1 MLASVKI
8 RLFAFLCVCAGFCAS
23 AADYTKNGSTA
34 TVEVKS
40 LKDNTR
46 ALAALQEALADEDV
60 TTVILTDTITF
71 PNSPKQILLAA
82 DSYIGTDGKEKRK
95 VIQVIEPFL
104 PEDGRTTVTG
114 DTVTNEEG
122 EKETIRDQLAS
133 PQIIP
138 GENNYKLFE
147 ILSYSTVTISNLT
160 LMGGFTG
167 PVDLGDADDNAIAS
181 TGGIDNYG
189 TLIMYD
195 STITRTG
202 TAILNRPNASTVLV
216 GCNIVRNANWY
227 GGGILNFA
235 RYESSGV
242 YSNGGTVVMDGCSL
256 TENESLGPG
265 HGGGAAENQGLM
277 CLNNCV
283 VANNAS
289 TEIGGGINNCKG
301 GDLYVMNCTFTGNI
315 TTSKDYGVTA
325 GGAIGNAGKAGN
337 VYIVNSIF
345 ANNGYDTGEYVN
357 PSCLGRY
364 DGATGEHLCT
374 VINTVMG
381 ATAGMARLEAVNLSS
396 KVDGLFSGYDTGG
409 IVAAGSTNENG
420 HCSDF
425 SHPNVVQAGDE
436 YALAPVMQNQ
446 LPGHYVYTLAVPTYF
461 DYSDIIDGKSSPKI
475 GMAFETNG
483 VVTVLGPDVV
493 MTTELV
499 DKTFN
504 GDSRE
509 GEKNVI
515 GAVTVEPPT
524 NPETPQG
531 PGTFWVQLGDFTG
544 GKVSGVTIYKDSYIS
559 NSAVTVHAVADSAYY
574 LGGWEIN
581 SNKVENSSHKYIF
594 TFRVVTNTVITPLF
608 LPVKTEITGAKQ
620 RYPWNNLVD
629 IDYMI
634 TEEDA
639 VDYRLVFLAKFN
651 EGGTERT
658 VQLKSF
664 VDNTDGRTP
673 KTIGA
678 EGNGHLRKSGRHRVT
693 WDSAADGVELKGK
706 EVRFR
711 LMACEGT
718 ER

>member
-8 RLFAFLCVCAGFCAS
+8 RFIAFLCVCAGFCAS
-23 AADYTKNGSTA
+23 AYTKSGNTA
-34 TVEVKS
+34 TVNVKS
-40 LKDNTR
+40 FNSG
-46 ALAALQEALADEDV
+46 ALALEDLQNALADPEV
-60 TTVILTDTITF
+60 ATVILTDTITF
-71 PNSPKQILLAA
+71 PQGETTFLWANDLSSQ
-82 DSYIGTDGKEKRK
+82 ERK

-104 PEDGRTTVTG
+104 PKDGKSTITG
-114 DTVTNEEG
+114 DTKVEDG
-122 EKETIRDQLAS
+122 ETIIVRDQLAS
-133 PQIIP
+133 PVIKE
-138 GENNYKLFE
+138 GVNDYKLFKIE
-147 ILSYSTVTISNLT
+147 AGSTVTISNLT

-167 PVDLGDADDNAIAS
+167 PTDLSPDSGTDKDDKDIAS

-189 TLIMYD
+189 KLIMYN

-202 TAILNRPNASTVLV
+202 TAILNRPKASTVLV

-235 RYESSGV
+235 EEDRYGTYV
-242 YSNGGTVVMDGCSL
+242 NGGTVVMDGCSL
-256 TENESLGPG
+256 TENESLGPA

-289 TEIGGGINNCKG
+289 TEIGGGINNCKNG
-301 GDLYVMNCTFTGNI
+301 TLYVMNCTFTGNI
-315 TTSKDYGVTA
+315 TTSQDYGVTA
-325 GGAIGNAGKAGN
+325 GGAIGNAGGAGN
-337 VYIVNSIF
+337 VHIVNSIL
-345 ANNGYDTGEYVN
+345 ANNGYDTGAYVN
-357 PSCLGRY
+357 PVCLGRY
-364 DGATGEHLCT
+364 DGASGDHQCT
-374 VINTVMG
+374 VINTVIG
-381 ATAGMARLEAVNLSS
+381 ATAGMNRIDAANLST
-396 KVDGLFSGYDTGG
+396 KVEGLFSGYDTGG
-409 IVAAGSTNENG
+409 IVAAGGVHDGYS
-420 HCSDF
+420 SDF
-425 SHPNVVQAGDE
+425 SHPNVVKVGDE
-436 YALAPVMQNQ
+436 YALAPVMQSQ
-446 LPGHYVYTLAVPTYF
+446 RDDHYVYTLAVPTYF
-461 DYSDIIDGKSSPKI
+461 DYSAIVNGTGTKI

-483 VVTVLGPDVV
+483 VVTVLGPDVA

-509 GEKNVI
+509 GRNNAI
-515 GAVTVEPPT
+515 GAVTVPIIT

-531 PGTFWVQLGDFTG
+531 PGIFTVELGDFTG

-574 LGGWEIN
+574 LNGWDIN
-581 SNKVENSSHKYIF
+581 GTKVEGSEQKYIF
-594 TFRVVTNTVITPLF
+594 TFRVIEDIVITPLF
-608 LPVKTEITGAKQ
+608 QPVVTGIMSARQ

-634 TEEDA
+634 TEQDA
-639 VDYRLVFLAKFN
+639 VDYRLVFFAKFE
-651 EGGTERT
+651 EGGTNRT

-664 VDNTDGRTP
+664 VDNIDGRTP
-673 KTIGA
+673 KTLGA
-678 EGNGHLRKSGRHRVT
+678 EGNGHLRKSGVHRVT
-693 WDSAADGVELKGK
+693 WDSAADGIELKGK

>member
-8 RLFAFLCVCAGFCAS
+8 RFIAFLCVCAGFCAS
-23 AADYTKNGSTA
+23 AEDYTKNGSTA
-34 TVEVKS
+34 TVDVKT
-40 LKDNTR
+40 LNDDAR
-46 ALAALQEALADEDV
+46 ALLALQEALADPDIA
-60 TTVILTDTITF
+60 TVILTDTITF
-71 PNSPKQILLAA
+71 PKGETSLWANDISSQ
-82 DSYIGTDGKEKRK
+82 ERK

-104 PEDGRTTVTG
+104 PEDGKSTITG
-114 DTVTNEEG
+114 NE
-122 EKETIRDQLAS
+122 RDQLAS
-133 PQIIP
+133 PTIIE
-138 GENNYKLFE
+138 GKNDYKLFE
-147 ILSYSTVTISNLT
+147 ILNYSTVTISNLT
-160 LMGGFTG
+160 LMGGFDGPTDLSPADGTG
-167 PVDLGDADDNAIAS
+167 KDDKDIAS

-202 TAILNRPNASTVLV
+202 TAILNRPGAAAVLV

-235 RYESSGV
+235 ESYKDSNGNTA
-242 YSNGGTVVMDGCSL
+242 YSNGGTVIMDGCSL
-256 TENESLGPG
+256 TENESLGPA

-301 GDLYVMNCTFTGNI
+301 GELYIMNSTFTGNI

-325 GGAIGNAGKAGN
+325 GGAIGNAGGAGN
-337 VYIVNSIF
+337 VYIVNSIL
-345 ANNGYDTGEYVN
+345 ANNGYDTGEHVN
-357 PSCLGRY
+357 PVCLGRY
-364 DGATGEHLCT
+364 DGATYSHQCSVVNT
-374 VINTVMG
+374 VIG
-381 ATAGMARLEAVNLSS
+381 ATAGMDRIDAANLST
-396 KVDGLFSGYDTGG
+396 KVDGLFSGYDEGG
-409 IVAAGSTNENG
+409 IIAAGGVHNG
-420 HCSDF
+420 YSSDF
-425 SHPNVVQAGDE
+425 SHPNVVKEDGDE
-436 YALAPVMQNQ
+436 YALVPVMQMQPTN
-446 LPGHYVYTLAVPTYF
+446 HYVYTLAVPTYF
-461 DYSDIIDGKSSPKI
+461 DYSDIIEGEANPTI

-483 VVTVLGPDVV
+483 VITVLGPDVT
-493 MTTELV
+493 MTNVRV

-504 GDSRE
+504 GDSRLE
-509 GEKNVI
+509 YNAI
-515 GAVTVEPPT
+515 GAVTVEPLLDS
-524 NPETPQG
+524 ETPLP
-531 PGTFWVQLGDFTG
+531 PGIFWVQLGDFTG

-574 LGGWEIN
+574 LGGWQIN
-581 SNKVENSSHKYIF
+581 SNTVANSSHKYIF

-608 LPVKTEITGAKQ
+608 LPVKTEITSAKQ

-639 VDYRLVFLAKFN
+639 VDYRLVFFAKFE
-651 EGGTERT
+651 EGGTNRT

-664 VDNTDGRTP
+664 VDNIDGRTP
-673 KTIGA
+673 KTLGA
-678 EGNGHLRKSGRHRVT
+678 EGNGYLRKSGVHRVT
-693 WDSAADGVELKGK
+693 WDSAADGIELKGK

>member
-8 RLFAFLCVCAGFCAS
+8 RLFAFLCVCAGLCAS
-23 AADYTKNGSTA
+23 AYTKNGTTA
-34 TVEVKS
+34 TVNVKS
-40 LKDNTR
+40 FDSD
-46 ALAALQEALADEDV
+46 ALALEDLQNALADQEV
-60 TTVILTDTITF
+60 ATVILTDTITF
-71 PNSPKQILLAA
+71 PEGETFLWANDLSDQ
-82 DSYIGTDGKEKRK
+82 TRK
-95 VIQVIEPFL
+95 VVQVIEPFL
-104 PEDGRTTVTG
+104 PEDGKSTITG
-114 DTVTNEEG
+114 DTKVEDG
-122 EKETIRDQLAS
+122 ETITVRDQLAS
-133 PQIIP
+133 PVIKE
-138 GENNYKLFE
+138 GVNDYKLFE
-147 ILSYSTVTISNLT
+147 IEAGSTVTISNLT

-167 PVDLGDADDNAIAS
+167 PTDLSPDSGTDKDDKDIAS
-181 TGGIDNYG
+181 TGGIDNHG
-189 TLIMYD
+189 TLIMYN

-202 TAILNRPNASTVLV
+202 TAILNRPKASTVLV

-235 RYESSGV
+235 EEDRYGN
-242 YSNGGTVVMDGCSL
+242 YGNGGTVVMDCCSL
-256 TENESLGPG
+256 TENESLGPA

-301 GDLYVMNCTFTGNI
+301 GELYIMNSTFTGNI
-315 TTSKDYGVTA
+315 TTSQNYGVTA
-325 GGAIGNAGKAGN
+325 GGAIGNAGGAGN
-337 VYIVNSIF
+337 VHIVNSIL
-345 ANNGYDTGEYVN
+345 ANNGYDTGEHVN
-357 PSCLGRY
+357 PACLGRY
-364 DGATGEHLCT
+364 DGASGDHQCT
-374 VINTVMG
+374 VINTVIG
-381 ATAGMARLEAVNLSS
+381 ATAGMNRIDAANLST
-396 KVDGLFSGYDTGG
+396 KVEGLFSGYDTGG
-409 IVAAGSTNENG
+409 IIAAGSTNENG

-425 SHPNVVQAGDE
+425 SHPNVVKVGDE
-436 YALAPVMQNQ
+436 YALAPVMQTQ
-446 LPGHYVYTLAVPTYF
+446 LPDHYVYTLAVPTYF
-461 DYSDIIDGKSSPKI
+461 DYSGIVNGTPGAKV

-483 VVTVLGPDVV
+483 VVTVLGPDVA

-509 GEKNVI
+509 GGNNAI
-515 GAVTVEPPT
+515 GAVTVPIIT
-524 NPETPQG
+524 NPETPLP
-531 PGTFWVQLGDFTG
+531 PGIFWVQLGDFVG

-559 NSAVTVHAVADSAYY
+559 NSAVTVHAMADSAYY
-574 LGGWEIN
+574 LDGWAIN
-581 SNKVENSSHKYIF
+581 SNKVENSEHNYIF

-608 LPVKTEITGAKQ
+608 KPVVTGITGAKQ

-639 VDYRLVFLAKFN
+639 VDYRLVFVAKFE
-651 EGGTERT
+651 EGGTNRT

-664 VDNTDGRTP
+664 VSNDGRLTP
-673 KTIGA
+673 MNLGD
-678 EGNGHLRKSGRHRVT
+678 EGNEYLRRSGPHRVT

>member
-8 RLFAFLCVCAGFCAS
+8 RFIAFLCVCAGFCAS
-23 AADYTKNGSTA
+23 AYTKNGSTA
-34 TVEVKS
+34 TVEVNS
-40 LKDNTR
+40 FNNDKD
-46 ALAALQEALADEDV
+46 ALADLQEALADPDIA
-60 TTVILTDTITF
+60 TVILTDTITF
-71 PNSPKQILLAA
+71 PEGNTFLWANDISSQ
-82 DSYIGTDGKEKRK
+82 ERK

-104 PEDGRTTVTG
+104 PEDGKSTITG
-114 DTVTNEEG
+114 D
-122 EKETIRDQLAS
+122 KRDQLAS
-133 PQIIP
+133 PTIIE
-138 GENNYKLFE
+138 GKNDYKLFE
-147 ILSYSTVTISNLT
+147 ILNYSTVTISNLT
-160 LMGGFTG
+160 LMGGFDGPTDLSPADGTG
-167 PVDLGDADDNAIAS
+167 KDDKDIAS

-202 TAILNRPNASTVLV
+202 TAILNRPGAAAVLV

-235 RYESSGV
+235 ESYKDSNGNTA
-242 YSNGGTVVMDGCSL
+242 YSNGGTVIMDGCSL
-256 TENESLGPG
+256 TENESLGPA

-301 GDLYVMNCTFTGNI
+301 GELYIMNSTFTGNI

-325 GGAIGNAGKAGN
+325 GGAIGNAGGAGN
-337 VYIVNSIF
+337 VYIVNSIL
-345 ANNGYDTGEYVN
+345 ANNGYDTGEHVN
-357 PSCLGRY
+357 PVCLGRY
-364 DGATGEHLCT
+364 DGASGEHQCT
-374 VINTVMG
+374 VINTVIG
-381 ATAGMARLEAVNLSS
+381 ATAGMNRIDAANLST
-396 KVDGLFSGYDTGG
+396 KVEGLFSGYDEGG
-409 IVAAGSTNENG
+409 IIAAGGVHNG
-420 HCSDF
+420 YSSDF
-425 SHPNVVQAGDE
+425 SHPNVVKEKGDE
-436 YALAPVMQNQ
+436 YALAPVMQSQETN
-446 LPGHYVYTLAVPTYF
+446 HYVYTLSVPTYF
-461 DYSDIIDGKSSPKI
+461 DYSGIVNGTGKTI

-483 VVTVLGPDVV
+483 VITVLGPDVT

-499 DKTFN
+499 KKTFN

-509 GEKNVI
+509 GGNNAI
-515 GAVTVEPPT
+515 GAVTVPIIT

-531 PGTFWVQLGDFTG
+531 PGIFTVELGDFTG

-574 LGGWEIN
+574 LGGWQIN
-581 SNKVENSSHKYIF
+581 SNTVANSSHKYIF

-608 LPVKTEITGAKQ
+608 LPVKTEITSAKQ

-639 VDYRLVFLAKFN
+639 VDYRLVFFAKFE
-651 EGGTERT
+651 EGGTNRT

-673 KTIGA
+673 KTLGA
-678 EGNGHLRKSGRHRVT
+678 EGNGHLRKSGVHRVT
-693 WDSAADGVELKGK
+693 WDSAADGIELKGK

>member
-8 RLFAFLCVCAGFCAS
+8 RFIAFLCVCAGFCAS
-23 AADYTKNGSTA
+23 AYTKSGNTA
-34 TVEVKS
+34 TVNVQSFNKNYT
-40 LKDNTR
+40 L
-46 ALAALQEALADEDV
+46 ALEDLQAALADPDV
-60 TTVILTDTITF
+60 TTVILTDTIIF
-71 PNSPKQILLAA
+71 PNPPQKILLAA

-95 VIQVIEPFL
+95 VIQVIKPFL
-104 PEDGRTTVTG
+104 PEDGHTTITG
-114 DTVTNEEG
+114 DTKVEDG
-122 EKETIRDQLAS
+122 ETIIIRDKLDT
-133 PQIIP
+133 PQIIE

-147 ILSYSTVTISNLT
+147 IPKLSTVTISNLT

-167 PVDLGDADDNAIAS
+167 PVDLGDSDDNDIAS
-181 TGGIDNYG
+181 TGGIDNNG
-189 TLIMYD
+189 TLIMYN

-202 TAILNRPNASTVLV
+202 TAILNRSNASTVLV

-227 GGGILNFA
+227 GGGILNFVDSYKDNNGNTA
-235 RYESSGV
+235 YH
-242 YSNGGTVVMDGCSL
+242 NGGTVIMDGCSL
-256 TENESLGPG
+256 TENESLGPE

-409 IVAAGSTNENG
+409 IIAAGGVHNG
-420 HCSDF
+420 YSSDF
-425 SHPNVVQAGDE
+425 SHPNVVQIGDE

-461 DYSDIIDGKSSPKI
+461 DYSDIIEGKADPKI
-475 GMAFETNG
+475 GMAFATNG
-483 VVTVLGPDVV
+483 VVTVLGPDVT
-493 MTTELV
+493 MTTEQV
-499 DKTFN
+499 TKTFN
-504 GDSRE
+504 GDSRLE
-509 GEKNVI
+509 YNAI
-515 GAVTVEPPT
+515 GAVTVVPPA

-531 PGTFWVQLGDFTG
+531 PGIFSVQLGDFTG
-544 GKVSGVTIYKDSYIS
+544 GKVSGVTMYKDSYIS

-581 SNKVENSSHKYIF
+581 SNMVENSSHKYIF
-594 TFRVVTNTVITPLF
+594 TFRVVTDTVITPLF
-608 LPVKTEITGAKQ
+608 LPVKTEIIGAKQ

-639 VDYRLVFLAKFN
+639 VDYRLVFFARFD
-651 EGGTERT
+651 EGGTNRT

-673 KTIGA
+673 KTLGA
-678 EGNGHLRKSGRHRVT
+678 EGNGHLRKSGAHRVT
-693 WDSAADGVELKGK
+693 WDSAADGIELKGK

-711 LMACEGT
+711 LMACEGI